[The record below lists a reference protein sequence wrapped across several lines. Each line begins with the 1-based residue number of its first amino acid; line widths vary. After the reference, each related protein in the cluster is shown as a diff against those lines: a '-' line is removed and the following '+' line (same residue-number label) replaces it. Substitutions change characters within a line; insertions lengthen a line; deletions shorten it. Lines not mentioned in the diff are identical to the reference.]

1 MTRLTIKQRIILTFG
16 IISALAIYLF
26 TDSLNTNSR
35 RHYLE
40 ASEELMYD
48 QVFTL
53 RSFIYALRT
62 EDDPMALSALK
73 TSFAQK
79 DSILKQTPKAKI
91 YAIEKWGT
99 DTQLYLTDKDGDI
112 TYHSQSPGELGKSY
126 NHWRNI
132 SLALA
137 GDYGARS
144 TRSDKDDPST
154 SVLHVT
160 LPIYDDQQ
168 RLSGTITLVKP
179 VKRLSLYLNLA
190 RKKIVRTA
198 FLTLAL
204 LILLCFYFT
213 RRIVRPIEAL
223 TEFAD
228 EIGMGQRPNLPATP
242 YGEIKILA
250 NTMQEMLKKLDGTA
264 YVESYMQT
272 LSHELKSPL
281 AAMHGALELLDEASP
296 EQAAKLC
303 SNLRKETTRMNKMI
317 ENILFLSRLEN
328 QAQDMERNE
337 IDLCALA
344 KHILA
349 ESRERYPH
357 HQFRYRNTISKAPV
371 LGNDFLLQVAINN
384 LVKNAVEFSP
394 EESIIE
400 ISATKNAHQFELTIT
415 DPGQGIPDYA
425 LDKIFDRFYSLPRP
439 NNGRKSSGLG
449 LAIVREILSHHH
461 GDITITSKG
470 DQLGTQIQISLPIA
484 R

>member
-16 IISALAIYLF
+16 VISALAIYLF
-26 TDSLNTNSR
+26 TDSLNSDSR

-53 RSFIYALRT
+53 RSLIYVSRN
-62 EDDPMALSALK
+62 EDDPMAI
-73 TSFAQK
+73 QK
-79 DSILKQTPKAKI
+79 ISQVFEQHSLTPDQTPKAQI
-91 YAIEKWGT
+91 YAIEKWGS
-99 DTQLYLTDKDGDI
+99 DTQVYLTDKDGMI
-112 TYHSQSPGELGKSY
+112 LYHSGSAKEKGESY
-126 NHWRNI
+126 NHWRNVT
-132 SLALA
+132 LALA

-154 SVLHVT
+154 SVLHVS
-160 LPIYDDQQ
+160 LPVYDENQKIA
-168 RLSGTITLVKP
+168 GTITYVKP
-179 VKRLSLYLNLA
+179 AKRLSLYLNLA

-213 RRIVRPIEAL
+213 RRIVSPIESL
-223 TEFAD
+223 TDYAE
-228 EIGMGQRPNLPATP
+228 EIGNGQRPLLPSTP

-250 NTMQEMLKKLDGTA
+250 NTMEEMLKKLDGTA

-281 AAMHGALELLDEASP
+281 AAMHGALELLDEATP
-296 EQAAKLC
+296 EQAAQLC
-303 SNLRKETTRMNKMI
+303 TNLRKETTRMNKMI

-328 QAQDMERNE
+328 HAQNMEMNNV
-337 IDLCALA
+337 DLCALA
-344 KHILA
+344 QHILR
-349 ESRERYPH
+349 ESRERYPQ

-371 LGNDFLLQVAINN
+371 AANEFLLQVALNN
-384 LVKNAVEFSP
+384 LIKNAVEFSP
-394 EESIIE
+394 EQSIIE

-415 DPGQGIPDYA
+415 DSGQGIPDYA
-425 LDKIFDRFYSLPRP
+425 IDKIFDRFYSLPRP

-449 LAIVREILSHHH
+449 LAIVREIITHHH
-461 GDITITSKG
+461 GQISIHSNG
-470 DQLGTQIQISLPIA
+470 ENQGTQIRIALPIS